1 MMGWNSP
8 FQAVDA
14 SQQGLALSFDYHNG
28 PLSVVLPFG
37 IWGVI
42 VFLWFMAASLRV
54 VYCNFRYGDPSL
66 QTINTFLWAILL
78 FQFGGF
84 MFGGAFANDMM
95 RFIGPLGL
103 SIAING
109 GVCRPFR
116 TTDLNHPTEKI
127 RNSGDMQLSSLPVPQ
142 Q

>member
-1 MMGWNSP
+1 
-8 FQAVDA
+8 
-14 SQQGLALSFDYHNG
+14 
-28 PLSVVLPFG
+28 
-37 IWGVI
+37 
-42 VFLWFMAASLRV
+42 
-54 VYCNFRYGDPSL
+54 
-66 QTINTFLWAILL
+66 
-78 FQFGGF
+78 
-84 MFGGAFANDMM
+84 M